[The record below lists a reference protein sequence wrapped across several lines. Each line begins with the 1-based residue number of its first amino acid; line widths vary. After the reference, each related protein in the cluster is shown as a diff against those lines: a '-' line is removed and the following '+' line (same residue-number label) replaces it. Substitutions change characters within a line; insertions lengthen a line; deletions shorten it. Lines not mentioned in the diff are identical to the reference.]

1 MAVAREM
8 GRAPLGARIF
18 HRSTDAM
25 KLRKILVPLDG
36 SAFGE
41 RAIPFA
47 AAIVER
53 TGCAMSLVHVRLPVP
68 FAPEGVDAKTFEGT
82 SEQYLAGVESRLAQT
97 ATYEFTAELIH
108 GRVEEALADRIE
120 TSEADLVVMATHG
133 RGPFSRFWLGSVAEA
148 IIRRVTCPVL
158 LVRQC
163 RDREAAPGGD
173 CFRHVLVPLDG
184 SPAAEQVLE
193 PALTLGTAFEARYT
207 LVRAATV
214 SVPLPLIEDPGS
226 VAPMLEKQER
236 DRAVAY
242 LEGVATRLRDRGAEV
257 EIAVPS
263 AVHAAEG
270 ILSHAVRNL
279 ADLIAVTTSGRGG
292 VDRGRIGSVADKII
306 RGAETPV
313 LVLKPSAG

>member
-1 MAVAREM
+1 
-8 GRAPLGARIF
+8 
-18 HRSTDAM
+18 M
-25 KLRKILVPLDG
+25 KLQKILVPLDG

-41 RAIPFA
+41 RALPLA
-47 AAIVER
+47 EAIVDR
-53 TGCAMSLVHVRLPVP
+53 TGCAMLLVHVRLPVP

-82 SEQYLAGVESRLAQT
+82 SEKYLAGVESRLAGT
-97 ATYEFTAELIH
+97 ATYDFTAELLH
-108 GRVEEALADRIE
+108 GRVEEALAERIE
-120 TSEADLVVMATHG
+120 TSGADLVVMATHG

-148 IIRRVTCPVL
+148 IIRRATCPVL
-158 LVRQC
+158 LVREC
-163 RDREAAPGGD
+163 RDGAAFGAN
-173 CFRHVLVPLDG
+173 CFRHILVPLDG
-184 SPAAEQVLE
+184 SPAAEQVIE
-193 PALTLGTAFEARYT
+193 AALTLGTAFGARYT

-242 LEGVATRLRDRGAEV
+242 LDGVAKRLRDRGAEV
-257 EIAVPS
+257 ETAVPS

-270 ILSHAVRNL
+270 ILSYAVRNL

-292 VDRGRIGSVADKII
+292 VDRGRIGSVADKVI

-313 LVLKPSAG
+313 LVLKPSSG